1 MDGLL
6 SERTGEKRLQVLP
19 EPMEHGCC
27 STVLCPLYLRKD
39 WLQRIGSGIDVGVL
53 IDRIVHDSILIGI

>member
-1 MDGLL
+1 M
-6 SERTGEKRLQVLP
+6 LP

-39 WLQRIGSGIDVGVL
+39 WLQRIGSGIDVGVV
-53 IDRIVHDSILIGI
+53 IDIIVHESILIGI